1 MTEWEPDPPTAEQS
15 AFSSVFHPFHVE
27 QVNRAIDTS
36 LPSSIYPDTTHDP
49 PSPSSPLEADPQVTD
64 RRDRIYRE
72 ALLEHK
78 LEAIVEQDVPVRPR
92 AKHNARAKSRRS
104 AVTTMRRTQIETMLL
119 RCQLLQATILS
130 LECRQESN
138 KPTASIQT
146 HHETMKQLAHQALL
160 IVQGLRNLDL
170 LAKCEYWAGCASA
183 RIADRDQYD
192 DNPDLSSLSKG
203 NCGNAGFKG
212 QALKQTTKKRQIV
225 NVPLQ
230 PIIERSEGRRSSKNT
245 SLPSQPDDVKS
256 SYRKTSQP
264 DSLHFK
270 QSLTMKDE
278 LDAACECLDT
288 EDGYGNLLGYLED
301 ETLDPQDL
309 LLHKTRI

>member
-78 LEAIVEQDVPVRPR
+78 SEAIVEQDVPVRPR

-138 KPTASIQT
+138 KTTASIQT
-146 HHETMKQLAHQALL
+146 HYETMRQLAHQALL
-160 IVQGLRNLDL
+160 MVQGLRNPDL
-170 LAKCEYWAGCASA
+170 SANCEYWAGRMSA
-183 RIADRDQYD
+183 GFDDQDQYVD
-192 DNPDLSSLSKG
+192 TSDLSSLSEG
-203 NCGNAGFKG
+203 RCGYADFKG
-212 QALKQTTKKRQIV
+212 QALHQTTKEQQIV

-230 PIIERSEGRRSSKNT
+230 PMIERSEGRRSSKET
-245 SLPSQPDDVKS
+245 TLPYQSDDVKS
-256 SYRKTSQP
+256 WYCKTSQP
-264 DSLHFK
+264 DSLHFERL
-270 QSLTMKDE
+270 LTMKDE
-278 LDAACECLDT
+278 LDAAFEYLNI

-301 ETLDPQDL
+301 ETIDPQDL
-309 LLHKTRI
+309 LLHKICI